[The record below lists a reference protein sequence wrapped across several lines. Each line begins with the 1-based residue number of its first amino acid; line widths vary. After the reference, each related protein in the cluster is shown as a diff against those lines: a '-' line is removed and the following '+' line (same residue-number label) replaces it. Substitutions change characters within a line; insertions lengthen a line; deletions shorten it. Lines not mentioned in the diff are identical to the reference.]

1 MYIYV
6 YTHTHNNKK
15 RIIKN
20 NKNTNPWFGAIPFS
34 TVKKSGSFFSLSSST
49 MSSDLEQRESQ
60 MILSL
65 ERVRNYTEKK
75 KLFKHVITK
84 PISLKKKNTQ
94 KKL

>member
-1 MYIYV
+1 
-6 YTHTHNNKK
+6 
-15 RIIKN
+15 
-20 NKNTNPWFGAIPFS
+20 
-34 TVKKSGSFFSLSSST
+34 

-84 PISLKKKNTQ
+84 PISLKKKKTH
-94 KKL
+94 KKNFKGLLKQAPLRKNENIIKLYLIPTLKILVSL